1 MPNIKSR
8 VEESLDSQ
16 SKYCYPGTN
25 ILINKLDIKNQEKL
39 DAAERRITT
48 LMLTSIQLRK
58 TPDPDQLFS
67 AKYYLNLH
75 KEVFDHIYTFAGEIR
90 DENITKGNTPFCR
103 PEFIY
108 NYLNK
113 TLQIIGKKMTR
124 IKTKEDVSSWLAD
137 AYGELNIIHPFREGN
152 GRVAREFLRE
162 SVECMDDYL
171 GYNYE
176 LDFSNVTEQSSKKFM
191 HASIMSAMT
200 GNNDELKMFFTE
212 ILKEKETTKIEDM
225 KKGK

>member
-1 MPNIKSR
+1 M
-8 VEESLDSQ
+8 
-16 SKYCYPGTN
+16 
-25 ILINKLDIKNQEKL
+25 
-39 DAAERRITT
+39 
-48 LMLTSIQLRK
+48 
-58 TPDPDQLFS
+58 
-67 AKYYLNLH
+67 
-75 KEVFDHIYTFAGEIR
+75 FDHIYTFAGEIR

-113 TLQIIGKKMTR
+113 TLQVMGKKMTR